1 MPVLHL
7 LFYTAGIFSQTCA
20 VELEKMNAVYAGMEN
35 PLRIS
40 VDGYPSPDSLIEV
53 TASFGELI
61 PNGYGHFTW
70 KIYSRDSSI
79 ATLTLRDTAADTII
93 AIRQY
98 RVKQVP
104 EPTILIGY
112 RDIERFRTNNLSRA
126 MGAAAI
132 LQNFDFHTKCEILS
146 FDMEYVKKGQDA
158 TPVITNNGARF
169 NERIQSYI
177 NQATPG
183 DRYYFS
189 NFKYVCGCDP
199 QVRKHLES
207 IGYIIK

>member
-1 MPVLHL
+1 ML
-7 LFYTAGIFSQTCA
+7 LLCLLQTVGLFGQTCA
-20 VELEKMNAVYAGMEN
+20 IELEKMNAVFAGVEN
-35 PLRIS
+35 PFSIS
-40 VDGYPSPDSLIEV
+40 VDDYPNPDSLIKV

-61 PNGYGHFTW
+61 PKGHGNYTW
-70 KIYSRDSSI
+70 KICSRDSSM
-79 ATLTLRDTAADTII
+79 ATLTLRDIVADTII
-93 AIRQY
+93 AVRQY

-112 RDIERFRTNNLSRA
+112 RDIEGFRANNISRA

-132 LQNFDFHTKCEILS
+132 LENFDFHTKCEILS
-146 FDMEYVKKGQDA
+146 FDLEYVKKGQDA
-158 TPVITNNGARF
+158 SPVITNNGPRF

-177 NQATPG
+177 HQAAPG